1 MAFRLAHFTDIHFT
15 EHPTRI
21 PLREL
26 LSKRVLGWV
35 NLALLGR
42 YSSFANARRL
52 AEALVNDLEAL
63 KPDHVL
69 STGDLTGLSLPSEF
83 QSARDALAPLLAAT
97 NVTGIPGNHDVYVR
111 SAVKGRL
118 YEGSFGA
125 WTRTDLTPG
134 DFPEELRGSYPYP
147 LVQVLG
153 DSLALISLMDVRP
166 TILHDSSGFVPEA
179 QVRLLDALLGN
190 GRLAGRTKV
199 LVLHTGICRA
209 DGSRDRRLHGLR
221 NARAIRQAAER
232 LGVALVV
239 HGHIHRRF
247 VIPAGEGQPFAI
259 ANPGSLTSRHHAHA
273 YHLLAFDEGRIRL
286 EARRY
291 EERLGAFVPWPDAP
305 GVGLIYPAGRPG

>member
-15 EHPTRI
+15 ERPMRI

-26 LSKRVLGWV
+26 LSKRALGWV

-52 AEALVNDLEAL
+52 AEALVRDLEEM
-63 KPDHVL
+63 KPDHIV

-83 QSARDALAPLLAAT
+83 ESARDALAPLLAMT

-111 SAVKGRL
+111 SAVTERL
-118 YEGSFGA
+118 YEGAFGT

-134 DFPEELRGSYPYP
+134 DFPEALRASYPYP

-153 DSLALISLMDVRP
+153 GSTALIALRDVRP
-166 TILHDSSGFVPEA
+166 TILHDSSGIVPEA
-179 QVRLLDALLGN
+179 QVRLLDAFLGD
-190 GRLAGRTKV
+190 GRLTGRTKV
-199 LVLHTGICRA
+199 LALHTGLCRA
-209 DGSRDRRLHGLR
+209 DGSLDRRLHGLR
-221 NARAIRQAAER
+221 NAREIHAAAAR
-232 LGVALVV
+232 LGVALVL

-247 VIPAGEGQPFAI
+247 VIPAGERQPFAI
-259 ANPGSLTSRHHAHA
+259 ANPGSLTSRHHEHA
-273 YHLLAFDEGRIRL
+273 YHILAFEDGRIRL

-291 EERLGAFVPWPDAP
+291 DEARGVFIPWPDAP
-305 GVGLIYPAGRPG
+305 GAGLIYPGGRT

>member
-1 MAFRLAHFTDIHFT
+1 MPLRLAHFTDIHFT
-15 EHPTRI
+15 ERPTRI

-52 AEALVNDLEAL
+52 AEALVVDLDAMR
-63 KPDHVL
+63 PDHIL

-83 QSARDALAPLLAAT
+83 QSAREALAPLLAAP

-111 SAVKGRL
+111 SAVSGRL

-125 WTRTDLTPG
+125 WTRTDLEPG
-134 DFPEELRGSYPYP
+134 DFPEELRASYPYP
-147 LVQVLG
+147 LVQLIG
-153 DSLALISLMDVRP
+153 ASTALISLRDVRP
-166 TILHDSSGFVPEA
+166 TILHDSSGLVPQA
-179 QVRLLDALLGN
+179 QVRLLDALLGDA
-190 GRLAGRTKV
+190 RLAGKTKV
-199 LVLHTGICRA
+199 LVLHTGICKA

-221 NARAIRQAAER
+221 NAREIRRAIER
-232 LGVALVV
+232 LGVALVL

-247 VIPAGEGQPFAI
+247 VIPAGEGHPFAI

-273 YHLLAFDEGRIRL
+273 YHILEFDGVHIRL

-291 EERLGAFVPWPDAP
+291 DEKLGTFTPWPDAP
-305 GVGLIYPAGRPG
+305 GAGVIYPAAS